1 MKKTFCA
8 VALALMLFPAAFA
21 DEEASDETGWYS
33 GAAAQL
39 VLPQGGS
46 RMHRLGGAAARVGYY
61 FTGSLAFEAEAAW
74 LENAVG
80 LSARA
85 LWHLHG
91 WDEFNM
97 LFGYERFDP
106 FLTLG
111 ARGWI
116 HDTGRSVRPPALA
129 RSTTLPTPGRLGS
142 TRTRRLVLTPTSR
155 RCSRFPPAYSIL
167 FKPSLRLCAS
177 ALKNMKN
184 IREEWYDKDAKVAVT
199 LVDVTDAAQ
208 ALARGHLCGPTS
220 AYFLSKALAAAALLG
235 SEMSEDDETL
245 ILQMK
250 CKGPLG
256 GFNVECTAAGTLR
269 GYTEKKIL
277 DDFDGM
283 GVPDPRKAVG
293 EKQLQVTRSVPGRIL
308 SQGISNS
315 LDGYL
320 AGSLQR
326 KAVIFLEAA
335 VSDDVEILEARGVMV
350 EEMPDAKDTGVLSVD
365 LLGKSRSGA
374 LAVASRNILGKLGLK
389 NAELRKTTPLSF
401 ACRCSPDR
409 AIAMLAALSP
419 EERAAL
425 PPTID
430 ITCHMCGRTFT
441 VNTRQTS

>member
-1 MKKTFCA
+1 
-8 VALALMLFPAAFA
+8 
-21 DEEASDETGWYS
+21 
-33 GAAAQL
+33 
-39 VLPQGGS
+39 
-46 RMHRLGGAAARVGYY
+46 
-61 FTGSLAFEAEAAW
+61 
-74 LENAVG
+74 
-80 LSARA
+80 
-85 LWHLHG
+85 
-91 WDEFNM
+91 
-97 LFGYERFDP
+97 
-106 FLTLG
+106 
-111 ARGWI
+111 
-116 HDTGRSVRPPALA
+116 
-129 RSTTLPTPGRLGS
+129 
-142 TRTRRLVLTPTSR
+142 
-155 RCSRFPPAYSIL
+155 
-167 FKPSLRLCAS
+167 
-177 ALKNMKN
+177 MKN
-184 IREEWYDKDAKVAVT
+184 CREEWYDKDAKVAVT

-283 GVPDPRKAVG
+283 GVPDPKKAVG

-365 LLGKSRSGA
+365 LLGKSRAGS

-401 ACRCSPDR
+401 ACRCSADR
-409 AIAMLAALSP
+409 AISMLAALSA

-430 ITCHMCGRTFT
+430 VTCHMCGRTFT